1 MWLIMTKS
9 CGNGLTGRVFEEVFG
24 KNSER
29 ILDPIKQIHYIG
41 SIRVLAVY
49 AIYYASMSMSI
60 TVLEFGLLLTN

>member
-29 ILDPIKQIHYIG
+29 ILDPIKQIHYIDSIG
-41 SIRVLAVY
+41 SIG
-49 AIYYASMSMSI
+49 SI
-60 TVLEFGLLLTN
+60 QLVMQV